1 MRYPNT
7 LTGTGGHRHGQST
20 LEYAVIIAVVA
31 TALMA
36 MSTYVRRSV
45 QANLKM
51 IEEQINAEVV
61 E

>member
-7 LTGTGGHRHGQST
+7 LTGTGGQRHGQST